1 MCVARAP
8 VSCPRVSR
16 SGELLRLATAGSVDD
31 GKSTLIGRLLYDAK
45 ALMADEVARAEVD
58 LAHLIDGLR
67 AEREQGITIDVAYRF
82 FATPNRSFI
91 IADTPGHVRYT
102 RNMVTGASTADAALV
117 LIDARSGIVE
127 QSRRHASIAALL
139 GIRHLIACV
148 NKMDLLDFDE
158 ERFREIE
165 SGFAAMAERLGIED
179 ASAIPMSALEGDNV
193 VDASE
198 RTPWY
203 GAPPLL
209 TQLEQLEVAEDR
221 NLEDVRFP
229 VQLTVRDTDY
239 RGYAGRVAGGVLR
252 VGEEVLVLPA
262 GERTTIARID
272 TPRGPVE
279 SVEPPLSATVV
290 LADELDVGRGDM
302 ICGPASP
309 PAVARHIEATVCWM
323 HETPLRPGAR
333 YELKHTT
340 RRVRAT
346 IEEVHSRVD
355 MATLD
360 SVEMSGPPAQL
371 ELNDIG
377 RVRLR
382 TTAPLLADP
391 YSRNRVS
398 GAFILVDEATFETVG
413 AGMIVTASEEAG
425 RPPGPHSPD
434 VVWHDPP
441 MPRRERWDILGVRG
455 ATVWLTGLPGAGK
468 STIGEELER
477 RLVAAG
483 RPAYLLDGENLRH
496 GLSADLGFSDA
507 DRHEHARRAA
517 NVASLL
523 ADTGNIAIVA
533 LVSPMAADRAYAREL
548 HEQADLPFIEA
559 WVDTPLEVCERRDPA
574 GLYRR
579 AWAGELTGF
588 TGVDAPYEEPDRP
601 DVRLHGG
608 DEPVERSVER
618 LLEALDRG

>member
-1 MCVARAP
+1 M
-8 VSCPRVSR
+8 
-16 SGELLRLATAGSVDD
+16 RLATAGSVDD
-31 GKSTLIGRLLYDAK
+31 GKSTLIGRLLYDSK

-82 FATPNRSFI
+82 FATPRRSFI

-117 LIDARSGIVE
+117 LVDARSGIVE
-127 QSRRHASIAALL
+127 QSRRHASIASLL
-139 GIRHLIACV
+139 GIRHAIACV
-148 NKMDLLDFDE
+148 NKMDLVDFSE

-165 SGFAAMAERLGIED
+165 SGFVAMAKRLGIED
-179 ASAIPMSALEGDNV
+179 ARAIPMSALEGDNV
-193 VDASE
+193 VDASG
-198 RTPWY
+198 RMPWFT
-203 GAPPLL
+203 APPLL
-209 TQLEQLEVAEDR
+209 EQLEALEVAEDR

-229 VQLTVRDTDY
+229 VQLTIRDTDY
-239 RGYAGRVAGGVLR
+239 RGYAGRVAGGVLK
-252 VGEEVLVLPA
+252 VGEEVVVLPA
-262 GERTTIARID
+262 RERSTIARID
-272 TPRGPVE
+272 TPGGPAE
-279 SVEPPLSATVV
+279 SVEPPLTATVV

-302 ICGPASP
+302 IVGPARQ

-323 HETPLRPGAR
+323 AEEPLRAGAR

-346 IEEVHSRVD
+346 IEEIQSRVD

-360 SVEMSGPPAQL
+360 SVGEPGELA
-371 ELNDIG
+371 LNDIG

-391 YSRNRVS
+391 YNSNRVS
-398 GAFILVDEATFETVG
+398 GAFILIDEATFDTVG
-413 AGMIVTASEEAG
+413 AGMIATASEEAG

-477 RLVAAG
+477 RLIAAG

-517 NVASLL
+517 NVASIL
-523 ADTGNIAIVA
+523 ADTGNVAIVA
-533 LVSPMAADRAYAREL
+533 LVSPMATDRAYAREL
-548 HEQADLPFIEA
+548 HEQADLHFVEA

-601 DVRLHGG
+601 DVRLHGA